1 MIWSVVEDVY
11 VYMCNSY
18 AILFKGLGQLWILVS
33 AGVPGTSTP
42 QIPMGDCTHLIKWK
56 SHLVTPLFSVT
67 RKCKIYGLVSLCLK
81 CITGGSLT
89 GAIFNPALAL
99 SLHFKCFDEA
109 FLQFFI
115 VYWLAPSLGKHVF
128 I

>member
-1 MIWSVVEDVY
+1 MCMYICATPMLFYIRDLDNYGFWYLQGLLEPIPHRYQGVTILNY
-11 VYMCNSY
+11 V
-18 AILFKGLGQLWILVS
+18 KQ
-33 AGVPGTSTP
+33 
-42 QIPMGDCTHLIKWK
+42 K

-67 RKCKIYGLVSLCLK
+67 RKCLISLCLK

>member
-1 MIWSVVEDVY
+1 MEFGI
-11 VYMCNSY
+11 C
-18 AILFKGLGQLWILVS
+18 GG
-33 AGVPGTSTP
+33 PGTN
-42 QIPMGDCTHLIKWK
+42 
-56 SHLVTPLFSVT
+56 SHPRYPGMTVNPSFSVT
-67 RKCKIYGLVSLCLK
+67 RECKIHGLVSLCLK
-81 CITGGSLT
+81 CVTGGSLT

-115 VYWLAPSLGKHVF
+115 VYWLAPSLGKHIF

>member
-1 MIWSVVEDVY
+1 MCMYICATPMPFYIRDMDNYGFWYLQGLLEPIPHRYQGVTVLNY
-11 VYMCNSY
+11 V
-18 AILFKGLGQLWILVS
+18 KQ
-33 AGVPGTSTP
+33 
-42 QIPMGDCTHLIKWK
+42 K

-67 RKCKIYGLVSLCLK
+67 RKCKIHGLVSLCLK

-89 GAIFNPALAL
+89 GAVFNPALAL